1 LGSAGLIPDGTNEIA
16 IVLIKFAL
24 LWNLQEKIA
33 PPVLTGG
40 AVVTD
45 YLLMFGCVGFLT
57 LSAKST
63 RAVGCV

>member
-1 LGSAGLIPDGTNEIA
+1 MIPDGTNEIA

-45 YLLMFGCVGFLT
+45 YLVMFGRVDFLT
-57 LSAKST
+57 LGAKST
-63 RAVGCV
+63 RATGFV